1 MTPSNA
7 RQAVRLAVSAFGL
20 GAALVASA
28 CSGKANDGTTIGDPT
43 PGATSGSGAGAN
55 GPGMLDLGGSSNTP
69 LGTGGGVA
77 VEACATDTLKAERSP
92 VNMFI
97 QFDRSGSMNESDKWP
112 QAAGALNAFFQ
123 DPSTA
128 GLRVALRFFPD
139 ESPVPG
145 CTRDATVGM
154 ACDVATCSQPLVALG
169 ELMADAAPV
178 DLHEKKLLDAVAAS
192 GPPVQG
198 AGDGGTPMYAA
209 LAGALSW
216 AQAQKAAT
224 PDEKT
229 IVVLV
234 TDGSPSGCNT
244 RINDIAQLASDA
256 LTTSGVSTYAIGIEG
271 AQERQ
276 VNQIAAAGGTQQAF
290 FVGALGAE
298 LQLIQALNAI
308 RGAVLSCDLALPK
321 GNNVDPGKVNVQLT
335 PTGTAPE
342 VIGQAA
348 GPDNCEAGG
357 WHYDNPAAPKR
368 ISLCPSTCQRVQADG
383 GAQIDIVL
391 GCEGVNVK

>member
-1 MTPSNA
+1 M
-7 RQAVRLAVSAFGL
+7 RLACSVGGL
-20 GAALVASA
+20 GLACVTGA
-28 CSGKANDGTTIGDPT
+28 CSGKANDVTIIQDPMPGD
-43 PGATSGSGAGAN
+43 AVAGSGASGAS
-55 GPGMLDLGGSSNTP
+55 GPSSLDLGGSSNTP
-69 LGTGGGVA
+69 QGTGGSA
-77 VEACATDTLKAERSP
+77 TIEACATDTLKAERSP

-97 QFDRSGSMNESDKWP
+97 QFDRSGSMNEADKWP
-112 QAAGALNAFFQ
+112 QAASALNAFFQ

-139 ESPVPG
+139 EAPVPG

-154 ACDVATCSQPLVALG
+154 ACDVAACSQPLVGLG

-178 DLHEKKLLDAVAAS
+178 DLHEKKLLDAVAVS

-216 AQAQKAAT
+216 AATQKAAT
-224 PDEKT
+224 PNEKT

-256 LTTSGVSTYAIGIEG
+256 LATSGVSTYTIGIEG

-308 RGAVLSCDLALPK
+308 RGSVLSCDLALPT

-335 PTGTAPE
+335 PTGAAPE

-348 GPDNCEAGG
+348 GPDNCDAGG
-357 WHYDNPAAPKR
+357 WHYDNPAAPQR
-368 ISLCPSTCQRVQADG
+368 ISLCPSTCQRVQADN

-391 GCEGVNVK
+391 GCEGVKVK